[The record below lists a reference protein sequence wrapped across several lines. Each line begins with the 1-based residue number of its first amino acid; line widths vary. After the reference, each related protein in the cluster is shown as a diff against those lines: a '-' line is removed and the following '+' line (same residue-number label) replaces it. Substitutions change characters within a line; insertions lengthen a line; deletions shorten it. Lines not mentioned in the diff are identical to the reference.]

1 MFLVSCTCTP
11 MILKLI
17 NGVKKNAVHLTRP
30 DLINFKMENLNR
42 PNSKL
47 LYLVAQLYQENK
59 LTETQKL
66 RLKGNLVD

>member
-1 MFLVSCTCTP
+1 M
-11 MILKLI
+11 
-17 NGVKKNAVHLTRP
+17 HLTRP